1 MVQTNV
7 TLHGFLLARP
17 FGRRHFLLGAL
28 NFLNDR
34 VDTANR
40 NNSIA
45 RKLVGITFTRILG
58 KISDRSVTCNCAFI
72 LSGAV
77 VFFSGQKPHRRCLA
91 SAIAT
96 N

>member
-7 TLHGFLLARP
+7 TLHGFLLACT
-17 FGRRHFLLGAL
+17 FGRRHFLLGAFD
-28 NFLNDR
+28 FLNDR

-40 NNSIA
+40 NNSVA
-45 RKLVGITFTRILG
+45 RKLIGITFARILG
-58 KISDRSVTCNCAFI
+58 KISNRSVTCNRAFI

-77 VFFSGQKPHRRCLA
+77 VFFSSQKPHRRCLTR
-91 SAIAT
+91 AIAT